1 MVPPPTQSD
10 RLNHQSKLR
19 LVLYLNFG
27 FMLVEAAG
35 GLMTG
40 SMALLSDA
48 GHMLTDVGAIALA
61 LFASWL
67 AMRPKNDRRTYGY
80 LRAEIIGALMNG
92 VLLILLCG
100 YILIEAYRRTGA
112 SLTID
117 GGPVLIIALIGLII
131 NLASAKIIH
140 RYSRDNLNM
149 QGAYLHMLYDALG
162 SVGVIV
168 AGAVI
173 LLTGWTPIDT
183 LASVLIALLILRG
196 GWRLLMQSIDILM
209 EGTPAEVDY
218 NEITA
223 AMIAGEH
230 LVDVHDLHIW
240 AISSGVLAMSAH
252 IKVSD
257 ACVNSGHWPD
267 CLKSTQQL
275 LRRDWGIEH
284 TTLQTEPE
292 SFRGVDG

>member
-1 MVPPPTQSD
+1 MQSD
-10 RLNHQSKLR
+10 RLDHQSKLR

-27 FMLVEAAG
+27 FMLVEATG

-100 YILIEAYRRTGA
+100 YILIEAYRRTGT
-112 SLTID
+112 SLDID
-117 GGPVLIIALIGLII
+117 GGPVLIIALIGLFI
-131 NLASAKIIH
+131 NLASARIIH

-149 QGAYLHMLYDALG
+149 HGAYLHMLYDALG
-162 SVGVIV
+162 SVGAIV